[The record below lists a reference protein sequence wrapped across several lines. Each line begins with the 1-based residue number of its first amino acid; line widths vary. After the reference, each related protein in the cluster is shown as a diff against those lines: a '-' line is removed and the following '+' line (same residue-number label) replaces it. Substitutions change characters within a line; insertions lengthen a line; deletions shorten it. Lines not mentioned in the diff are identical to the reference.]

1 MPSRKQITTVL
12 AALALAAAAAGC
24 GGSSPPGTATSA
36 GAQSGSGPGNGI
48 QAAYRYS
55 RCMRAHGVPSFPDPK
70 VIHHDNG
77 IGIGFHVSPLMQTAR
92 FKTAQKAC
100 QSILPA
106 PSQGPSPQQ
115 QAAHLAD
122 LLSFV
127 RCLRTHGLSN
137 FPDPTPQGHL
147 TPQMLQQAGVDLH
160 APDVRPAARACIG
173 ASHGAVTMAAVN
185 QAINGGG

>member
-1 MPSRKQITTVL
+1 MSTRTQIGSAL
-12 AALALAAAAAGC
+12 AALALAVMAAGC
-24 GGSSPPGTATSA
+24 GGSSPTTTSA
-36 GAQSGSGPGNGI
+36 GAQSGPGPGNGI
-48 QAAYRYS
+48 QAAYHYA
-55 RCMRAHGVPSFPDPK
+55 RCMRAHGVSNFPDPK
-70 VIHHDNG
+70 VVHHGNG
-77 IGIGFHVSPLMQTAR
+77 IGVGFHVGPWVGTAH
-92 FKTAQKAC
+92 FKSAQKAC
-100 QSILPA
+100 QSILPG

-127 RCLRTHGLSN
+127 RCLRAHGLSN
-137 FPDPTPQGHL
+137 FPDPTPEGHL